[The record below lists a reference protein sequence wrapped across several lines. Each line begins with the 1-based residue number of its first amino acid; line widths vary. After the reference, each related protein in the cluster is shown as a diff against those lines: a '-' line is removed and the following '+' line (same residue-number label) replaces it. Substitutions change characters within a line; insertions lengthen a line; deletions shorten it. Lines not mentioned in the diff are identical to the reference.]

1 MLYGPQQVC
10 MYSIVNS
17 DIFLGGTFAGHFGI
31 KIVEGGSKQREHIKA
46 PIDPFCESLPFT

>member
-17 DIFLGGTFAGHFGI
+17 DIFFGGTFAGDFGV
-31 KIVEGGSKQREHIKA
+31 KIVEGGSKQREHVKA
-46 PIDPFCESLPFT
+46 PIDPSCESLPFT